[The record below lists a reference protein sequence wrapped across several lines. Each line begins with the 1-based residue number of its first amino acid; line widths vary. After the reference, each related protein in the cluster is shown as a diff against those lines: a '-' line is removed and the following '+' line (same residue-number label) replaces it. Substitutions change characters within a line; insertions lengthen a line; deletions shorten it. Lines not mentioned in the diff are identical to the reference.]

1 MHCFTKCWLKI
12 LFHSPL
18 NVQLQTTM
26 GKGGGVSS
34 LFCVNVLLPYR
45 CAYNCVLYNE
55 ATKYQTVT
63 VMFDDQINAS
73 ISRRHVALYTLH
85 KKYKR

>member
-1 MHCFTKCWLKI
+1 MHCSTKCWLKI
-12 LFHSPL
+12 LVHSPL

-26 GKGGGVSS
+26 GKGGGGGGQFS
-34 LFCVNVLLPYR
+34 FFVNVLLPYR

-63 VMFDDQINAS
+63 KCSM
-73 ISRRHVALYTLH
+73 T
-85 KKYKR
+85 K

>member
-12 LFHSPL
+12 LVHSPL
-18 NVQLQTTM
+18 NVLLETTI
-26 GKGGGVSS
+26 GKGGGGGGVSS
-34 LFCVNVLLPYR
+34 LFCECGHKVSNG
-45 CAYNCVLYNE
+45 N
-55 ATKYQTVT
+55 Q
-63 VMFDDQINAS
+63 MFDGQINAS